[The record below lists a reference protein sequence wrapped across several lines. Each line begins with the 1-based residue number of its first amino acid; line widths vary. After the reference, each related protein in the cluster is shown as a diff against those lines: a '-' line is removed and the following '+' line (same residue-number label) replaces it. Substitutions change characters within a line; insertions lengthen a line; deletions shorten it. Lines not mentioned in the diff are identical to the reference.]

1 MDGNSRALADAL
13 VEGAKHKG
21 HAAEVIQLDR
31 VMTGLLRDCRQCR
44 RSDGRCAI
52 ADGFEELVHEQ
63 LVPADAWVYATP
75 LYWYGMSATMKN
87 FFDRLVCYVSA
98 SYPRYQEVAEGCKGK
113 RVALLLASEERFPSA
128 GMGVV
133 FQIQESSR
141 YLHQQFVEVINGIGN
156 KRGEVRFDPAD
167 PLRLARALGRGI
179 FERHYSDYNIDAVRP
194 NSVWPDARRDDHDS
208 AVTPYADV

>member
-13 VEGAKHKG
+13 VEGAHQKG
-21 HAAEVIQLDR
+21 HAAEVVQLDQ
-31 VMTGLLRDCRQCR
+31 VMTGLLRDCRKCR
-44 RSDGRCAI
+44 RPDGRCAI
-52 ADGFEELVHEQ
+52 EDGFEELVHER

-75 LYWYGMSATMKN
+75 LYWYGMSAAMKN

-98 SYPRYQEVAEGCKGK
+98 SYPRSQEVVEGCKAK

-156 KRGEVRFDPAD
+156 KRGEVRFDPTD
-167 PLRLARALGRGI
+167 PLHAARVLGREM
-179 FERHYSDYNIDAVRP
+179 FTRHYSDYNIDAVRP
-194 NSVWPDARRDDHDS
+194 NSVWPDARDTDHDS
-208 AVTPYADV
+208 SVTPYADV